1 MNLSK
6 KLKDAREIS
15 GYSQAEIAE
24 KLHISRQAISRWEN
38 DKAYPDI
45 DNLIILS
52 NLYQI
57 SLDELLL
64 DQKEKSPQNA
74 QNNISSKN
82 LSYEQFLIVV
92 VTLIACIVPVIGLLI
107 NISAIIFCVL
117 KKIKLGSIGW
127 FIICACLTINIANA
141 YAVLSV
147 EFFNFGKANIEKISF
162 LPSKTQSILF

>member
-107 NISAIIFCVL
+107 NMNVS
-117 KKIKLGSIGW
+117 
-127 FIICACLTINIANA
+127 
-141 YAVLSV
+141 Y
-147 EFFNFGKANIEKISF
+147 
-162 LPSKTQSILF
+162 